1 MRRDR
6 QIAILRVVLLLV
18 LISIPVLSEMGL
30 FSGRMRINDAF
41 HEGSSWLKLDEIPA
55 RSFLS
60 ASGAT
65 NQYMYFVYE
74 ENNATDVDIFDIA
87 GTYQCT
93 FCFSDYNNGTAEIA
107 CVDGFVYVYL
117 KNGDVIIFSDTTII
131 QVLPLQEAQMLGYT
145 YYWFR
150 EQPKT
155 MEFDNENINILDHEG
170 NVVLQ
175 TQKPNGVSVLAL
187 SQSKA
192 NIPIWI
198 VYILIVIL
206 VACLLA
212 VVRLIVLSLK
222 DHY

>member
-41 HEGSSWLKLDEIPA
+41 HEGSNWLKLDEIPA

-93 FCFSDYNNGTAEIA
+93 FCFSDLMFHLRKFAGVGGVGGDNFLRYSQIHGGGNDLIDIPHRLCGQPLRLLL
-107 CVDGFVYVYL
+107 GFDSFHSAF
-117 KNGDVIIFSDTTII
+117 G
-131 QVLPLQEAQMLGYT
+131 
-145 YYWFR
+145 
-150 EQPKT
+150 
-155 MEFDNENINILDHEG
+155 
-170 NVVLQ
+170 
-175 TQKPNGVSVLAL
+175 QK
-187 SQSKA
+187 
-192 NIPIWI
+192 
-198 VYILIVIL
+198 
-206 VACLLA
+206 LA
-212 VVRLIVLSLK
+212 VELLQIHRGQFLQRDIADVRLDVVIDVAFIGLVT
-222 DHY
+222 